1 MGERCGHVE
10 VKELFL
16 IQESSGPSNSSGPS
30 AAREAVVLLDI
41 AAHGAAV
48 EGGSVGT
55 MNCVVTNGITAVSA
69 P

>member
-1 MGERCGHVE
+1 MSPWPINTGERC
-10 VKELFL
+10 
-16 IQESSGPSNSSGPS
+16 